1 MKQTSIGFKRHGP
14 FLGTSSLTTNELT
27 EEGEDRRKGEIE
39 EKNCE
44 ST

>member
-1 MKQTSIGFKRHGP
+1 MKQTSFGFKRHGP
-14 FLGTSSLTTNELT
+14 FLGTSSWTTNELT
-27 EEGEDRRKGEIE
+27 EEGEERRKGE